1 MRAGTLCT
9 GPVIEPSGA
18 TGVMMGEVPLTVVAY
33 AETVSMADD
42 GSVTMDTCWKDV
54 SRVRLLSVVHRCIV
68 GGKGLETRTEIPT
81 LVVSCAW
88 SGRPVRDLK
97 FSCPHGTMTTRLLGA
112 HCALR
117 AVMILSEHRNAMDLP
132 QVQALVRSLSYMT
145 VCFRALSAEKRT
157 VLALGA
163 VPSPENN
170 VF

>member
-1 MRAGTLCT
+1 MRAGTLWSRPGCLS
-9 GPVIEPSGA
+9 PVA
-18 TGVMMGEVPLTVVAY
+18 RRGVMMGEVPLTVVAY
-33 AETVSMADD
+33 TETVSMADD
-42 GSVTMDTCWKDV
+42 GSVTVDTCWKDV
-54 SRVRLLSVVHRCIV
+54 SRVRLLSVVHRCI
-68 GGKGLETRTEIPT
+68 
-81 LVVSCAW
+81 
-88 SGRPVRDLK
+88 
-97 FSCPHGTMTTRLLGA
+97 HGTLTTPLLGA

-145 VCFRALSAEKRT
+145 VCFRALSAEERT